1 MVYEFYMAIVAVW
14 QSTRKPRKFAC
25 GKESNGGFGMNLI
38 IKAFGLVGAVV
49 LATGLNGTAQRAQ
62 RQPSI
67 NYGRATISLGMTVE
81 DVERHLADA
90 ARHMKTLS
98 DKDTALVY
106 RNGETDDFE
115 GQITFGTGH
124 VIYADFHM
132 PNVHSADE
140 LAQEIAG
147 AVDSMET
154 KTCEASN
161 YSAHGTGGGF
171 SQSIFEC
178 GSRRFNV
185 MTTQVF
191 GSNMRT
197 INVNIEIGRTVAN

>member
-1 MVYEFYMAIVAVW
+1 M
-14 QSTRKPRKFAC
+14 S
-25 GKESNGGFGMNLI
+25 LI
-38 IKAFGLVGAVV
+38 IRAFGLVGAVALV
-49 LATGLNGTAQRAQ
+49 TTLNGTAQRTQ

-67 NYGRATISLGMTVE
+67 SYGETTISLGMTVE
-81 DVERHLADA
+81 EVERHLADA
-90 ARHMKTLS
+90 ARHIKTLS

-115 GQITFGTGH
+115 GQITFRARH
-124 VIYADFHM
+124 VVYADFHM

-147 AVDSMET
+147 AIDTMET

-161 YSAHGTGGGF
+161 YTAHGTGGGF

-197 INVNIEIGRTVAN
+197 IHVNIEIGQTASK